1 MSSCISRSKRIP
13 ALLCATLCLLLI
25 GAGCSAAG
33 LSPADCAGYAV
44 APADDGS
51 REDVRWADYLRDHLR
66 RRADGGSRTVP
77 DEAAGDRKLF
87 GLTVRVDSLLKG
99 DFCVQ
104 RDRRGIRITARD
116 GRTMLWLQYQLMK
129 SLSGE
134 DARIEAADL
143 PPAIVGLRDTV
154 GRFAFGYRGLYTPAA
169 QDVDLAGILSTDNVE
184 TGWGLWGHQ
193 LDRVLAGDA
202 PQEVFATVGGEACD
216 GQFCFSSDETFRRIE
231 AYVVDNFGEGDS
243 IPERF
248 VIAPADD
255 DAVCTCKACSAVG
268 NTPKSTTPAVMQMIG
283 RLAGR
288 FPRHT
293 FFTLGYLSV
302 QEPPAVEMPANA
314 GVIVSAM
321 ELPLSADALKSA
333 RGKKFAA
340 RLDRWKNVTGKV
352 YIWDYIQNYDDYLTP
367 FPVLERM
374 GERLRFYRDKGV
386 DGVFLNGSGYD
397 YVPFDDMRTY
407 VLASLMRDPVQPVEG
422 LIRRYF
428 AANYP
433 KSGDLLADFCV
444 QAERRAAASGTGLNL
459 YGSIRDA
466 EASWLDAG
474 EFVAFYDAL
483 GRVLPTAKDAERR
496 RLHELLTALS
506 YTRLEV
512 ARRHAADP
520 FGFAERTGDRLRVKP
535 QAEKWLAAL
544 EESASFAAMKHISES
559 GLPVGEYLDAWRS
572 RIARAETV
580 SDLLL
585 GAGLKAVSKPDERYA
600 DLGVLTD
607 GVRGLSAGYHYGWHI
622 SSADLEV
629 EIPAG
634 AASRAHRF
642 EMSFLDM
649 PRHRLRAP
657 QSVAIYKDGVLYKT
671 FEPASD
677 AEGRIFTVSGPVDLS
692 GAERITV
699 KALRPE
705 GGRVQLAA
713 DEIYLIP

>member
-1 MSSCISRSKRIP
+1 MSSCISRSKRIS
-13 ALLCATLCLLLI
+13 ALLCATLGLLLA

-33 LSPADCAGYAV
+33 LSPADCEGYV
-44 APADDGS
+44 VVPADDGS
-51 REDVRWADYLRDHLR
+51 NGDVRWADYLRDHLR

-77 DEAAGDRKLF
+77 DEAVGNRKLF
-87 GLTVRVDSLLKG
+87 GLTVRIDTLLKG
-99 DFCVQ
+99 DFCVVRNR
-104 RDRRGIRITARD
+104 RDISITARD

-129 SLSGE
+129 SLAGE
-134 DARIEAADL
+134 DRRIEATDL
-143 PPAIVGLRDTV
+143 PPATVGLCDTV
-154 GRFAFGYRGLYTPAA
+154 GRFAFGYRGIYTPAA
-169 QDVDLAGILSTDNVE
+169 QDEDLAGILATDNVE
-184 TGWGLWGHQ
+184 NGWGLWGHQ
-193 LDRVLAGDA
+193 LDRVLADA
-202 PQEVFATVGGEACD
+202 SQEVFATVGGETYD

-231 AYVVDNFGEGDS
+231 TYVVDNFGEGDS
-243 IPERF
+243 IPARF

-255 DAVCTCKACSAVG
+255 DAVCTCKACSTVG
-268 NTPKSTTPAVMQMIG
+268 NTPKSATPAVMQLVG

-288 FPRHT
+288 FPRHM
-293 FFTLGYLSV
+293 FFTLGYLST

-333 RGKKFAA
+333 PGKKFAA
-340 RLDRWKNVTGKV
+340 RLDRWKNVTDKV
-352 YIWDYIQNYDDYLTP
+352 YIWDYIQNFDDYLTP
-367 FPVLERM
+367 FPVLECM

-386 DGVFLNGSGYD
+386 EGVFLNGSGYD
-397 YVPFDDMRTY
+397 YVPFDDVRTY
-407 VLASLMRDPVQPVEG
+407 VLASLMRDPGLSVEG
-422 LIRRYF
+422 LVRRYF

-433 KSGDLLADFCV
+433 TSGDLLAGFCM
-444 QAERRAAASGTGLNL
+444 QAERRAGATKTALDL
-459 YGSIRDA
+459 YGGIRDA

-474 EFVAFYDAL
+474 EFAAFYDAL
-483 GRVLPTAKDAERR
+483 ERMLPATKDAERR

-520 FGFAERTGDRLRVKP
+520 FGFAGRTGDQLRLKP
-535 QAEKWLAAL
+535 QAEKWLTAL
-544 EESASFAAMKHISES
+544 EEYASFADMKYVSES
-559 GLPVGEYLDAWRS
+559 RLPVGEYLDAWRS
-572 RIARAETV
+572 RIAAAEPV

-585 GAGLKAVSKPDERYA
+585 GVGLKAVSKPDEHYT
-600 DLGVLTD
+600 DLGLLTD

-622 SSADLEV
+622 SSVDLEV

-634 AASRAHRF
+634 EASRAHRF

-657 QSVAIYKDGVLYKT
+657 RSVEIYKDGALYKT
-671 FEPASD
+671 FVPIPD

-692 GAERITV
+692 DAGRITV
-699 KALRPE
+699 RALRPE
-705 GGRVQLAA
+705 GSRVQLAT

>member
-1 MSSCISRSKRIP
+1 MSSCISRSKRIS
-13 ALLCATLCLLLI
+13 ALLCAALGLLLA

-33 LSPADCAGYAV
+33 LSPVDCEGYV
-44 APADDGS
+44 VVPADDGS
-51 REDVRWADYLRDHLR
+51 NGDVRWADYLRDHLR

-77 DEAAGDRKLF
+77 DEAVGNRKLF
-87 GLTVRVDSLLKG
+87 GLTVRIDTLLKG
-99 DFCVQ
+99 DFCVV
-104 RDRRGIRITARD
+104 RNRRNISITARD
-116 GRTMLWLQYQLMK
+116 GRMMLWLQYQLMK
-129 SLSGE
+129 SLAGE
-134 DARIEAADL
+134 DRRIEATDL
-143 PPAIVGLRDTV
+143 PPATVGLRDTV
-154 GRFAFGYRGLYTPAA
+154 GRFAFGYRAIYTPAA
-169 QDVDLAGILSTDNVE
+169 QDEDLAGILATDNVE
-184 TGWGLWGHQ
+184 NGWGLWGHQ
-193 LDRVLAGDA
+193 LDRVLADA
-202 PQEVFATVGGEACD
+202 SQEVFATVGGETYD

-231 AYVVDNFGEGDS
+231 TYVVDNFGEGDS
-243 IPERF
+243 IPARF

-268 NTPKSTTPAVMQMIG
+268 NTPKSATPAVMQQVG

-293 FFTLGYLSV
+293 FFTLGYLST

-333 RGKKFAA
+333 PGKKFAA
-340 RLDRWKNVTGKV
+340 RLDRWKNVTDKV
-352 YIWDYIQNYDDYLTP
+352 YIWDYIQNFDDYLTP

-386 DGVFLNGSGYD
+386 EGVFLNGSGYD
-397 YVPFDDMRTY
+397 YVPFDDVRTY
-407 VLASLMRDPVQPVEG
+407 VLASLMRDPGLSVEG
-422 LIRRYF
+422 LVRRYF

-433 KSGDLLADFCV
+433 TSGDLLAGFCM
-444 QAERRAAASGTGLNL
+444 QAEQRAGATKTALGL

-474 EFVAFYDAL
+474 EFAAFYDAL
-483 GRVLPTAKDAERR
+483 ERMLPATKDAERR

-520 FGFAERTGDRLRVKP
+520 FGFAGRRGDQLRLKP
-535 QAEKWLAAL
+535 QAEKWLTAL
-544 EESASFAAMKHISES
+544 AEYASFADMKYVSES
-559 GLPVGEYLDAWRS
+559 RLPVGKYLDAWRS
-572 RIARAETV
+572 RIADAEPV

-585 GAGLKAVSKPDERYA
+585 GVGLKAVSKPDEHYT

-622 SSADLEV
+622 SSVDLEV

-634 AASRAHRF
+634 EASRAHRF

-657 QSVAIYKDGVLYKT
+657 RSVEIYKDGALYKT
-671 FEPASD
+671 FVPIPD

-692 GAERITV
+692 DAGRITV
-699 KALRPE
+699 RALRPE
-705 GGRVQLAA
+705 GSRVQLAT